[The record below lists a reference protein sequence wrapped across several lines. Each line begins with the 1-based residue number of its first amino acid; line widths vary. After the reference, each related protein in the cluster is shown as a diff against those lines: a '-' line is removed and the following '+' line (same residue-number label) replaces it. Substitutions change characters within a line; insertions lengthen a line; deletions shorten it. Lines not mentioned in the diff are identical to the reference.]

1 MACGLPSPWGP
12 SLPFPYEDRGGGFK
26 LFVIE
31 GFHFSLPF
39 FPTRRL
45 GTGAWFSLLKA
56 LTSSHPSSL
65 RGDWGGALLLVCP
78 YLLPS
83 SYENRGGALSG
94 AKVTKILLSSKTSP
108 LENRSLS
115 KILTEFF

>member
-12 SLPFPYEDRGGGFK
+12 SLPSPYEDRGGGFK

-65 RGDWGGALLLVCP
+65 RGDWGGAL
-78 YLLPS
+78 
-83 SYENRGGALSG
+83 SG
-94 AKVTKILLSSKTSP
+94 AKVAKILLSSKTSP
-108 LENRSLS
+108 PENRSLS